1 MWRVTVDDLS
11 DASPLALP
19 EGVVTFLF
27 TDIEGSTRLL
37 HRLGDGYSHVLAA
50 HHRLLRDCFL
60 AHDGY
65 EVGTE
70 GDAFFVAFSSARQ
83 AVAAAVEAQ
92 RALHAHPWPHG
103 EPLLVRMG
111 LHTGE
116 PLVVDREYVGMDVHR
131 AARISSAAHGGQVLV
146 SARLAGL
153 VAGGTPDGVTLLD
166 LGEHQ
171 LKDLPGP
178 ERLLQLQIDGLPG
191 SFPPLRSVRP
201 PTNLPHQASALLGR
215 QREMQDLRTMLLRT
229 DRRLVTVTGPGGV
242 GKTRL
247 VAAVAS
253 RLADDFPQGAFFV
266 DLSRVR
272 EGEQVLAE
280 VARVLDV
287 PVEDLGSAPHALAD
301 HIRDGRM
308 LLVLDNFE
316 QALEGAVAVARLLE
330 ACPALQVV
338 VTSRALLDLRD
349 EQEFALSPM
358 GLPAGGSLREVAEAE
373 AVQLFVERARMVR
386 RDFTLTEANA
396 HAVARLCALL
406 DGLPLAIELAA
417 SRTRVFPPQALLDRL
432 DDRLRLLT
440 GGSQDAPE
448 RHRTLRA
455 TIDWSY
461 ELLGE
466 DERALFRDLAVFDG
480 GAGFESVETVCAP
493 GADLL
498 DPLVSLVNH
507 SLVRRREDADGQPR
521 FEMLKTIQDYA
532 AGLLEAVPEHRA
544 ELRLRHARHYLALVE
559 AAAGDGQTLVSDAA
573 KVAPERDNVR
583 AALAFWLDDP
593 GAADGSAGVDALRL
607 AAAMAT
613 YWYQRGMA
621 AEGER
626 WLDAALAAAVQPP
639 VEVQA
644 RALRMLGV
652 LTEQRR
658 EYDRAREV
666 LGRALELYQELGDAR
681 GEARSLNSLGVLAR
695 SLGHSAEAEEYLS
708 RAVALREDLGDSLGM
723 TTTRNNLGIVYLDE
737 GRWEEARA
745 LFIDNLARDEAADD
759 RWGAACSAVNLGVAF
774 LRGGRPD
781 EAAPVI
787 RTALQSFLEVGDP
800 DGALETL
807 EAAVGLAAGREEWVP
822 GARLAAATAAARVSL
837 DQPSAPADRVH
848 LERWLRQCRDALG
861 PDAYEAARQEGAVM
875 TYDQAVKYA
884 LDKVARV

>member
-1 MWRVTVDDLS
+1 MTVDDLS

-27 TDIEGSTRLL
+27 TDIEGSTKLL
-37 HRLGDGYSHVLAA
+37 HRLGDEYSHVLAT
-50 HHRLLRDCFL
+50 HHGLLRACFL
-60 AHDGY
+60 EHEGY

-70 GDAFFVAFSSARQ
+70 GDAFFVSFSSARQ
-83 AVAAAVEAQ
+83 AVAAAVDAQ
-92 RALHAHPWPHG
+92 RALHAHRWPHG
-103 EPLLVRMG
+103 EPLRVRMG

-153 VAGGTPDGVTLLD
+153 VAGRTPDGVTLLD

-178 ERLLQLQIDGLPG
+178 ERLLQLQIDGLPS

-215 QREMQDLRTMLLRT
+215 QREIQDLRTMLLRT

-272 EGEQVLAE
+272 EGDQVLAE

-287 PVEDLGSAPHALAD
+287 PVEDLESAPRALAG

-316 QALEGAVAVARLLE
+316 QALDGAVAVAGLLE

-349 EQEFALSPM
+349 EQEFALGPM
-358 GLPAGGSLREVAEAE
+358 GLPTGGSLREVADAE

-386 RDFTLTEANA
+386 REFLLTEANA
-396 HAVARLCALL
+396 HAVAELCALL

-461 ELLGE
+461 ELLGD

-480 GAGFESVETVCAP
+480 GGRFDSIEAVCAP
-493 GADLL
+493 DADVL
-498 DPLVSLVNH
+498 DPLASLVNH
-507 SLVRRREDADGQPR
+507 SLVRQREDAEGEPR
-521 FEMLKTIQDYA
+521 YVMLKTIQDYA

-544 ELRLRHARHYLALVE
+544 ELRARHARHYRDLVE
-559 AAAGDGQTLVSDAA
+559 QSTGESQDGPRRDLDRVE
-573 KVAPERDNVR
+573 PELDNVR
-583 AALAFWLDDP
+583 AALAFWLED
-593 GAADGSAGVDALRL
+593 GQVAAADAAVDALRL
-607 AAAMAT
+607 AAGMAS
-613 YWYQRGMA
+613 YWYPRGMA

-626 WLDAALAAAVQPP
+626 WLDRALSAAVAPP
-639 VEVQA
+639 ADVEA

-658 EYDRAREV
+658 EYDRAEISLR
-666 LGRALELYQELGDAR
+666 RALALYQQLGDRR

-695 SLGHSAEAEEYLS
+695 SLGRSAEAEQHLS
-708 RAVALREDLGDSLGM
+708 RAAAIREDLADSHGVNV
-723 TTTRNNLGIVYLDE
+723 TRNNLGVVYLDE
-737 GRWEEARA
+737 GKWEQALA
-745 LFIDNLARDEAADD
+745 LFRENLAVDEAADD
-759 RWGAACSAVNLGVAF
+759 VWGVATSALNLGVA
-774 LRGGRPD
+774 LLLGDEVD
-781 EAAPVI
+781 EAATVI
-787 RTALQSFLEVGDP
+787 RRAFQGFIEVADP
-800 DGALETL
+800 DGVLESL
-807 EAAVGLAAGREEWVP
+807 EAAVGLAVVREEWVP
-822 GARLAAATAAARVSL
+822 AARLAAAAATARLSL
-837 DQPSAPADRVH
+837 DQPGAPADRVH
-848 LERWLRQCRDALG
+848 LDGWLGRCREAMG
-861 PDAYEAARQEGAVM
+861 ADAYHAAWEQGAAM

-884 LDKVARV
+884 LDKVARG